1 MRIILSVRR
10 RGIRNVGGVLLI
22 AAAMLG
28 LLLLIVSQNQAPALV
43 AEAQEAGQLPP
54 GAPEPTPE
62 AHTIQANTFKR
73 DSIVISLDALEW
85 MEYKYRMEKGA
96 TMVYSWVAPVP
107 VKVEM
112 HSEPEGGP
120 RGYAEFFEKA
130 EKSQGHGSY
139 EAPFSGIHGWYFE
152 NLSEHPITIT
162 LNSSGFFGSAQEF
175 RYQTP
180 PKTYQL
186 SDVAASPAQ

>member
-1 MRIILSVRR
+1 MSMIGVIQGA
-10 RGIRNVGGVLLI
+10 GIRSVAGALLGAAVVFALLFPTLGVN
-22 AAAMLG
+22 A
-28 LLLLIVSQNQAPALV
+28 QQAEP
-43 AEAQEAGQLPP
+43 LPP
-54 GAPEPTPE
+54 GAPPPTPE
-62 AHTIQANTFKR
+62 AHTVKPNAYKR
-73 DSIVISLDALEW
+73 DSIIISLNALEW
-85 MEYKYRMEKGA
+85 VEYKYRMERGD

-112 HSEPEGGP
+112 HSEPQGGP

-130 EKSQGHGSY
+130 EKPQGHGSY

-152 NLSEHPITIT
+152 NLMEHPITIT
-162 LNSSGFFGSAQEF
+162 LNSSGFYQSAQEF

-186 SDVAASPAQ
+186 SDVAAPPGQ